1 MLDNREIHII
11 ILVVVLVI
19 ICYMSRKE
27 KFEIEHTRTS
37 NSTIKHGEK
46 YLGIIG
52 NRLGLEDKVVYFNL
66 SSDLKKGNKNI
77 FYNLDDGTIELS
89 NTYPRIVGPHYIKL
103 MFDNEGRIYGIL
115 ADFDPKTY
123 YLKIDDFDVNLTD
136 KIIESTVFSIKNE

>member
-1 MLDNREIHII
+1 M
-11 ILVVVLVI
+11 
-19 ICYMSRKE
+19 
-27 KFEIEHTRTS
+27 
-37 NSTIKHGEK
+37 
-46 YLGIIG
+46 
-52 NRLGLEDKVVYFNL
+52 VYFNL

-115 ADFDPKTY
+115 ADSEPKIY

-136 KIIESTVFSIKNE
+136 KITESTVFSIKNE